1 MQFNSYIFILCF
13 LPLTL
18 CGYFLC
24 NHFKR
29 YQLAKAEL
37 LLMSLWFYG
46 YFNKYY
52 LLIICVSILLN
63 YGLSKFLLN
72 EKLNQNL
79 RKAGVIFSVAANLGL
94 LFYFKYFD
102 FFIENVNAVFGAS
115 FNLRHI
121 VLPLGISFFTFQQL
135 SYVIDSYRLQ
145 TADYGFLDYA
155 VFVAFFPQL
164 VAGPIVLHGEMIP
177 QFRQRE
183 KKCLDYGNL
192 SRGIYVFSIGLFKK
206 VIIADT
212 FGKAV
217 AWGYGS
223 IDTLGALE
231 ALIVMLSYTFQIY
244 FDFSGYCDMAVGIAA
259 MFNIRLPMNFN
270 SPYKAVSIVDFWNR
284 WHMTLTRFLRE
295 YLYFPL
301 GGSRKGKLRTYLN
314 IMIVFLASGLWHGAN
329 WTFILW
335 GAIHGLGNVITRAG
349 KNIWDKFHVSMR
361 WFITFLFVNLA
372 WVLFRADS
380 AGQAVRFIKRLFY
393 FDFLGIREELAVC
406 FSLPEITYL
415 FGKLRIAALTSR
427 IYGFDMW
434 VFLTAAF
441 GVVLCFQNC
450 FELKFRPT
458 AARAV
463 YAMGLLVWAVLSLSG
478 ITTFL
483 YFNF

>member
-13 LPLTL
+13 LPLALT
-18 CGYFLC
+18 GYFLF
-24 NHFKR
+24 NHLKMYR
-29 YQLAKAEL
+29 AANMGL

-63 YGLSKFLLN
+63 YGFSRVLVRG
-72 EKLNQNL
+72 KLNRNL
-79 RKAGVIFSVAANLGL
+79 RKACVIVAIAANLGL

-115 FNLRHI
+115 FSLRHV

-135 SYVIDSYRLQ
+135 SFVIDSYRGE
-145 TADYGFLDYA
+145 TGDYGFLEYA

-164 VAGPIVLHGEMIP
+164 VAGPIVLHGEIIP
-177 QFRQRE
+177 QFRRKE
-183 KKCLDYGNL
+183 NRHVDYGNL
-192 SRGIYVFSIGLFKK
+192 SRGVYIFAVGLFKK
-206 VIIADT
+206 VILADT

-217 AWGYGS
+217 AWGFS
-223 IDTLGALE
+223 AVDSLGAME
-231 ALIVMLSYTFQIY
+231 ALVVMLSYTFQIY
-244 FDFSGYCDMAVGIAA
+244 FDFSGYCDMASGIAA
-259 MFNIRLPMNFN
+259 MFNIRLPVNFN
-270 SPYKAVSIVDFWNR
+270 SPYKAVSIVDFWDR

-301 GGSRKGKLRTYLN
+301 GGSRRGKLRTYVN
-314 IMIVFLASGLWHGAN
+314 IMAVFLASGLWHGAN

-335 GAIHGLGNVITRAG
+335 GVIHGLGNVVTRAG
-349 KNIWDKFHVSMR
+349 RNIWDRFPKALR
-361 WFITFLFVNLA
+361 WLATFLFVNVT

-380 AGQAVRFIKRLFY
+380 LGQAAAFLKRLAHFETR
-393 FDFLGIREELAVC
+393 GIQEGLAAC
-406 FSLPEITYL
+406 FSLPELTYL
-415 FGKLRIAALTSR
+415 SGKLRIAAVTSR

-434 VFLTAAF
+434 AFLAAAF
-441 GVVLCFQNC
+441 VVLLCFKNC
-450 FELKFRPT
+450 SETEFRPT

-463 YAMGLLVWAVLSLSG
+463 YTVVLLVWSIMSLSG